1 MRRRGELEHVGK
13 VVPRTD
19 SGILYAQYMEALRAE
34 ERKVG
39 RRLLPSELDRFAR
52 EYHAP
57 AYGAEV
63 HRLMALGLG
72 VEEPDEDEQQRG
84 SDAAKSS
91 NK

>member
-1 MRRRGELEHVGK
+1 MDNSSLARMRRKGELERVGK

-39 RRLLPSELDRFAR
+39 RHLLPSELDRFAR

-57 AYGAEV
+57 EYGAEV
-63 HRLMALGLG
+63 RRLMALGLG
-72 VEEPDEDEQQRG
+72 VEEPDEDE
-84 SDAAKSS
+84 
-91 NK
+91 

>member
-1 MRRRGELEHVGK
+1 VDNSSLARMRRRGELEHVGK

-19 SGILYAQYMEALRAE
+19 SGILYAQYMEALKAE

-57 AYGAEV
+57 EYGAEV
-63 HRLMALGLG
+63 RRLMALGF
-72 VEEPDEDEQQRG
+72 EEPDEDE
-84 SDAAKSS
+84 
-91 NK
+91 

>member
-34 ERKVG
+34 ERKMG
-39 RRLLPSELDRFAR
+39 RQLLPSELDRFAR

-57 AYGAEV
+57 EYGAEV
-63 HRLMALGLG
+63 RMLLALG
-72 VEEPDEDEQQRG
+72 VEEPDGEQ
-84 SDAAKSS
+84 SE
-91 NK
+91 